1 MKQAPTKLLPLIV
14 AFSFVGLSG
23 CSSISSLMG
32 EEETDYRVNE
42 TQLAK
47 NLEMPPNL
55 FHPSKKQSQM
65 EVVFQSQQATP
76 AEQKATIPTYQVEGV
91 SIQSNLSERWL
102 ELDTANS
109 DHVWQ
114 SVKRFMT
121 TLGMQVEEERKDI
134 GIIKTGFTKR
144 TELAPLDDVGPLTKL
159 FNSWRPELAEG
170 IYDRFVA
177 RVETDEAANKT
188 RVYFHHHM
196 LYSPDTNEEITGDD
210 RWRVKP
216 YNPVFEAEALYQAM
230 IFFGSNSEVA
240 LAQLKTTGKMSE
252 MFEGEQELEGLIL
265 HANLSQSWGYLQ
277 AMVYRAD
284 WQVEQSMPAT
294 YDMWVKVPAEARA
307 EGSFISK
314 LAFWKSE
321 DDKVELPEV
330 VLLKLTADE
339 KDSNRTFLTA
349 NVKEGESPLTAEKRK
364 YLFEK
369 LGLLG
374 Q

>member
-1 MKQAPTKLLPLIV
+1 MKQAPKKLLPLIL
-14 AFSFVGLSG
+14 AFSFAGLSG

-32 EEETDYRVNE
+32 EDENDYRVNE

-65 EVVFQSQQATP
+65 EMVFQTQQATQI
-76 AEQKATIPTYQVEGV
+76 EQKATIPTYQVEGV
-91 SIQSNLSERWL
+91 SIQANLSERWL

-109 DHVWQ
+109 EHVWQ
-114 SVKRFMT
+114 SIKRFMNS
-121 TLGMQVEEERKDI
+121 LGMQVEEERKDI
-134 GIIKTGFTKR
+134 GIIKTGFANR

-170 IYDRFVA
+170 IYDRLVA
-177 RVETDEAANKT
+177 RVETDEATNKT

-196 LYSPDTNEEITGDD
+196 LYSPDTNEEISGED

-216 YNPVFEAEALYQAM
+216 YNPLFEAEALYQAM
-230 IFFGSNSEVA
+230 IFFGSNSDVA

-252 MFEGEQELEGLIL
+252 IFEGEQELEALIL

-284 WQVEQSMPAT
+284 WQVEQTMPAT
-294 YDMWVKVPAEARA
+294 HQMWVKVPEEAQA
-307 EGSFISK
+307 DSSFLSK

-321 DDKVELPEV
+321 GDKPDLPEV
-330 VLLKLTADE
+330 VLLTLTADE
-339 KDSNRTFLTA
+339 KDSNRSFLTA
-349 NVKEGESPLTAEKRK
+349 NVKEGESPLNEEKRK